1 MTGDHKK
8 TQYLHGF
15 VRDTEGLTDKY
26 NENGIEK
33 IGVVF
38 FYVFRR
44 KRGRAGKRINRPS
57 STDKGNR
64 KPA

>member
-8 TQYLHGF
+8 TQYLHEF

-26 NENGIEK
+26 NENGIEE

-44 KRGRAGKRINRPS
+44 KRGRASKGIKRPS
-57 STDKGNR
+57 SFDKERR